1 MSTTSDDDLPPRILA
16 IDPGKKR
23 IGLAISDPFGNFSV
37 GLNTLSMHTGKDLA
51 PELSIICKQYDVQHI
66 VMGLPVNLKGEE
78 SIAAQAVR
86 ELGNQLETA
95 LQLPIE
101 YMDERM
107 TSKIAE
113 YSLREMGIQS
123 SRHRKTGIID
133 QAAAMRLL
141 QDYLDR
147 KKNQLR

>member
-1 MSTTSDDDLPPRILA
+1 MMSEEKPRVLA

-23 IGLAISDPFGNFSV
+23 VGLAVSDPFGNFSV
-37 GLNTLSMHTGKDLA
+37 ALDTLSNYEGKDLV
-51 PELSIICKQYDVQHI
+51 PELSAVCKQYGVQNI

-86 ELGNQLETA
+86 ALGGTLESA
-95 LQLPIE
+95 LELPIE

-113 YSLREMGIQS
+113 QSLREMGIQS

-147 KKNQLR
+147 RNKQ

>member
-1 MSTTSDDDLPPRILA
+1 MSEERPRVLA

-23 IGLAISDPFGNFSV
+23 VGLAVSDPFGNFSV
-37 GLNTLSMHTGKDLA
+37 ALDTLSNYEGKDLV
-51 PELSIICKQYDVQHI
+51 PELSAICKQYDVQNI
-66 VMGLPVNLKGEE
+66 VVGLPVNLKGEE
-78 SIAAQAVR
+78 SIAAQSVR
-86 ELGNQLETA
+86 ALGETLGAA
-95 LQLPIE
+95 LKLPIE

-113 YSLREMGIQS
+113 QSLREMGIQS

-147 KKNQLR
+147 RNKR